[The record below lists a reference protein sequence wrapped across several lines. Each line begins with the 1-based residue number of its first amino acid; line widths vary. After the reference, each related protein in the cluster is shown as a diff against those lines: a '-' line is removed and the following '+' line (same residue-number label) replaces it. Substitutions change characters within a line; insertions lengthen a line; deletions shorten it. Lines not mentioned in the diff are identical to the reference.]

1 MSVKPQ
7 YNYLDRGGRE
17 VCESDLSLR
26 LVDCLWT
33 VVDCIGDM
41 LQNAYENCLNVCPSI
56 CPILVILVLK
66 RGTLVKF

>member
-17 VCESDLSLR
+17 VCKLYILQFQLEFY
-26 LVDCLWT
+26 V
-33 VVDCIGDM
+33 GDM
-41 LQNAYENCLNVCPSI
+41 LHNAYKNCWNVCPSI
-56 CPILVILVLK
+56 CPILVNLVFK